1 MDIRTLGNFIVVAEE
16 KNLRRAA
23 IRLRITQPALS
34 RQIQALE
41 EDIGTQLFTRSAN
54 GMEITPAGES
64 LLLHARSITSE
75 VELAKRDVLRTTK
88 ERREQMDIGVSGSAM
103 FNIIPEILEEFSKL
117 HPYVDL
123 VLHTAR
129 KEQQMQAL
137 RHGKIL
143 IAFERFLH
151 EEADLACE
159 EVLSEPMLLALH
171 KDHPLANQQMID
183 LRTLRD
189 ELFIGGPVDKSGED
203 HFFHTYGFRP
213 RIEKRV
219 NDLMSGLNLVGCGYG
234 IFYAPPSMQS
244 LQIRNVVYRPF
255 LGGEKRVFTL
265 HCLYCKNENSSLLH
279 ALLEV
284 VRTYRTAHSA
294 KITP

>member
-1 MDIRTLGNFIVVAEE
+1 MEARTLSNFIAVAEE

-23 IRLRITQPALS
+23 MRLHITQPALS

-41 EDIGTQLFTRSAN
+41 EEIGTALFTRSVN
-54 GMEITPAGES
+54 GMELTPAGES
-64 LLLHARSITSE
+64 LLHHARNIKME
-75 VELAKRDVLRTTK
+75 IELAKRDVLRTTQQQRK
-88 ERREQMDIGVSGSAM
+88 QLDVGVSGSAM
-103 FNIIPEILEEFSKL
+103 FNIIPEILEQFSKL
-117 HPYVDL
+117 HPDVDL

-159 EVLSEPMLLALH
+159 EVISEPMLLALH
-171 KDHPLANQQMID
+171 KDHPLANQPVID
-183 LRTLRD
+183 IRTLRD
-189 ELFIGGPVDKSGED
+189 ELFIGGPADKSAED
-203 HFFHTYGFRP
+203 QFFQSYGYRR

-234 IFYAPPSMQS
+234 LFYAPPSVQS
-244 LQIRNVVYRPF
+244 LQIRNVVYRPY
-255 LGGEKRVFTL
+255 LGGGKRVFTL
-265 HCLYCKNENSSLLH
+265 HCQYCKNENSPLLH
-279 ALLEV
+279 AMLEV
-284 VRTYRTAHSA
+284 VRAYRAAHSD
-294 KITP
+294 